1 MGYAM
6 VRYTTEITNEFE
18 IYFCRAYPAARSDF
32 APTAYV
38 VLTRAKD
45 VKLEKCRG

>member
-1 MGYAM
+1 MLRYA
-6 VRYTTEITNEFE
+6 TEITNEIE
-18 IYFCRAYPAARSDF
+18 IRTNRAYPAARFDF

-45 VKLEKCRG
+45 IKPEKCRD

>member
-1 MGYAM
+1 ML
-6 VRYTTEITNEFE
+6 RHTTEIINEIE
-18 IYFCRAYPAARSDF
+18 IRANRAYPAARSNF

-45 VKLEKCRG
+45 IKLEKCRG